1 MNGLVRGWA
10 PAVRQESRGKQGR
23 LTPWKLS
30 GLGVADQG
38 GSHCLPLKDSIE
50 TPPPRPLT
58 QPTACSPLL
67 LSPRPG
73 PPSRRESSDRK
84 MAPPP
89 LLGLSTS

>member
-50 TPPPRPLT
+50 TPPPPPPNTAHSLQPLT
-58 QPTACSPLL
+58 A
-67 LSPRPG
+67 LSKAWAPEQK
-73 PPSRRESSDRK
+73 REF
-84 MAPPP
+84 
-89 LLGLSTS
+89 